1 MRETK
6 EEEKKKT
13 GTDNVGCSM
22 MFPEDVNFLLAGMA
36 AANKNKMAKKN
47 ENAINYNLTFDICST
62 KPRYF
67 KNGIKSC
74 KCYLCLANY
83 AM

>member
-1 MRETK
+1 MF
-6 EEEKKKT
+6 
-13 GTDNVGCSM
+13 DDIPWGCEL
-22 MFPEDVNFLLAGMA
+22 FAGWDGSSKQKQ
-36 AANKNKMAKKN
+36 NGKKKN